1 MHASLTYSPHCFFPT
16 IPLCPLHTVRP
27 RPPVVHIAI
36 PVPRPRHPR
45 SFIFLSIPHRPVA
58 FLPHVLS
65 CPLFVYAQ
73 LFRLKAWIRAS
84 FLFVL
89 RLSLVASLCR
99 TLLPLLGI
107 HCTHDHDACS
117 YYICIRR
124 VLDGDRLQTSPST
137 SLLHMCDSNRRRIDI
152 SYLGHLT
159 DGSAVSGWDRCGAI
173 CGT

>member
-1 MHASLTYSPHCFFPT
+1 M
-16 IPLCPLHTVRP
+16 
-27 RPPVVHIAI
+27 
-36 PVPRPRHPR
+36 HPR
-45 SFIFLSIPHRPVA
+45 LVRLTASSLLSPCVSSTRFDRNRPSYISQYRFPSKSPPFLYLSVDYSSARCILAPCSLVSPFCVRTVVSFHGLDPRVVS
-58 FLPHVLS
+58 
-65 CPLFVYAQ
+65 
-73 LFRLKAWIRAS
+73 
-84 FLFVL
+84 L
-89 RLSLVASLCR
+89 RTSPFSLVASLCR

-159 DGSAVSGWDRCGAI
+159 DPRQCCIGMG
-173 CGT
+173 